1 MVSNECLMWCAIN
14 IIHYKNMF
22 TYTIT
27 SQEEITLIMTLQV
40 ILILKIWISIFYIFL
55 NWPHICDKK
64 WKENE
69 RRARG
74 EKKGQE
80 NEKEEH
86 RDLWR

>member
-1 MVSNECLMWCAIN
+1 
-14 IIHYKNMF
+14 
-22 TYTIT
+22 
-27 SQEEITLIMTLQV
+27 MTLQV